1 MCSLSHQRPRLADL
15 VVDDVSMAA
24 APSVLVFDVNETLID
39 IDSMTPLFTRIFGD
53 ARALREWFAQ
63 LVVYSMTATF
73 AECYTDFFTL
83 GQAVLQMLA
92 DVHDVDI
99 TDDDLHSVKHGMLT
113 MPAHPDVEDGLT
125 ALRDNGFRLVTLTNS
140 PPASDGPT
148 PLEHAGL
155 AHFFEHRFSVESC
168 RAFKPAQAVYRYVT
182 EELGVEP
189 AECMMVAAHVWDTIG
204 AQSAGFS
211 GALITRPGNA
221 PLRVPDLPQPDIV
234 AADLRELA
242 ANLTHRAA
250 ETSTE

>member
-1 MCSLSHQRPRLADL
+1 
-15 VVDDVSMAA
+15 
-24 APSVLVFDVNETLID
+24 VFDVNETLID
-39 IDSMTPLFTRIFGD
+39 IDSMTPLFARIFGD
-53 ARALREWFAQ
+53 PRALREWFAQ
-63 LVVYSMTATF
+63 LVMYSMTATL
-73 AECYTDFFTL
+73 AGRYTDFFTL
-83 GQAVLQMLA
+83 GQAVLTMLA
-92 DVHDVDI
+92 DVHHVNI
-99 TDDDLHSVKHGMLT
+99 TDDDLDSVKHGMLT

-140 PPASDGPT
+140 PPNPDGPT

-155 AHFFEHRFSVESC
+155 AHFFEQRLSVETC
-168 RAFKPAQAVYRYVT
+168 RAFKPAPTVYRHVS
-182 EELGVEP
+182 EKLGVEP

-221 PLRVPDLPQPDIV
+221 PLPTPYLPQPDVI

-242 ANLTHRAA
+242 ANLTNRAV

>member
-1 MCSLSHQRPRLADL
+1 
-15 VVDDVSMAA
+15 VVDDVSMVT

-39 IDSMTPLFTRIFGD
+39 IDSMTPLFARIFGD
-53 ARALREWFAQ
+53 GRALREWFAQ
-63 LVVYSMTATF
+63 LVVYSMTATL
-73 AECYTDFFTL
+73 AGHYTDFFTL

-92 DVHDVDI
+92 DVHDVNI
-99 TDDDLHSVKHGMLT
+99 TEDDLRRVRHGMLT

-140 PPASDGPT
+140 PPNSDGPT
-148 PLEHAGL
+148 ALEHAGL
-155 AHFFEHRFSVESC
+155 AHFFEHRFSVETR
-168 RAFKPAQAVYRYVT
+168 RAFKPAPNVYRHVS

-189 AECMMVAAHVWDTIG
+189 EECMMVAAHVWDTIG
-204 AQSAGFS
+204 AQAVGFS

-221 PLRVPDLPQPDIV
+221 PLPAPDLPQPNVV

-242 ANLTHRAA
+242 ANLTNRAV

>member
-1 MCSLSHQRPRLADL
+1 MCGRSHQRLRLADL
-15 VVDDVSMAA
+15 VVDDVSMAT

-39 IDSMTPLFTRIFGD
+39 IDSMTPLFARIFGD

-63 LVVYSMTATF
+63 LVVYSMTATL
-73 AECYTDFFTL
+73 AGRYTDFFTL

-99 TDDDLHSVKHGMLT
+99 TDDDLRSVKHGMLT
-113 MPAHPDVEDGLT
+113 MPAYPDVEEGLT

-140 PPASDGPT
+140 PPSSDGPT
-148 PLEHAGL
+148 ALEHTGL
-155 AHFFEHRFSVESC
+155 AHFFEQRFSVEAC
-168 RAFKPAQAVYRYVT
+168 RAFKPAQAVYRHVS

-221 PLRVPDLPQPDIV
+221 PLPSPDLPQPDIV

-242 ANLTHRAA
+242 AHLTNWAV

>member
-1 MCSLSHQRPRLADL
+1 MCGRSHRRPRLADL
-15 VVDDVSMAA
+15 VVDDVSMAT

-63 LVVYSMTATF
+63 LVVYSMTATL
-73 AECYTDFFTL
+73 AERYTDFFTL

-92 DVHDVDI
+92 DVHDVTV

-113 MPAHPDVEDGLT
+113 MPAHPDVKDGLT

-140 PPASDGPT
+140 PPSSDGPT

-155 AHFFEHRFSVESC
+155 AHFFEQRFSVEAC
-168 RAFKPAQAVYRYVT
+168 RAFKPAQVVYRHVS

-189 AECMMVAAHVWDTIG
+189 AECMMVAAHAWDTIG

-221 PLRVPDLPQPDIV
+221 LLRTPDLPQPDIV
-234 AADLRELA
+234 ATDLRELA
-242 ANLTHRAA
+242 ANLTNRAV